1 MTLYSAIQAA
11 INTSDTAFYV
21 AFLVV
26 FGGWFLI
33 ELFIL

>member
-11 INTSDTAFYV
+11 INTSDTAFCV

-26 FGGWFLI
+26 LVGGS
-33 ELFIL
+33 